1 MRSGRV
7 TDSKRLPA
15 LLLMNDTF
23 QSKMAMALGV
33 PEGTPETVLVSV
45 VLDLVAFRERVEAG
59 SRLEQRVSE
68 LQNVCH
74 CTRETALTIM
84 HQQAQPTV

>member
-1 MRSGRV
+1 
-7 TDSKRLPA
+7 
-15 LLLMNDTF
+15 MNDTF

-68 LQNVCH
+68 LQNACH
-74 CTRETALTIM
+74 CARDEAMRIITA
-84 HQQAQPTV
+84 QKAGA